1 MRYVV
6 GAFDTGRGGSARAG
20 GWRPRNSEERNFEGL
35 CRIWTVGHHGA
46 DIRSGPALG
55 GSAEVLTAGCCLG
68 TQREL
73 NEARDSAERGR
84 WAHATQLPGSY
95 LAVVRSGSTV
105 RVAGDRAGTIAV
117 HWVVDGDEVLWSTSA
132 LVLAAYTGGCIDEVR
147 LLAALCLRGVDHLGP
162 HSYFEGVHRVRP
174 GHALVLE
181 PGAQPRTEHVPR
193 GDDRLTFVEG
203 AEALAE
209 QLSTAVVRR
218 TTLNRSISSDLSGGM
233 DSGTITSLAA
243 AHRPLLAITYT
254 DDHMSE
260 EDDGI
265 YARRVA
271 ADFPTTI
278 THAQVNGVTE
288 LVQHFDQLDD
298 LSMLPV
304 TDSPSLTL
312 GLLGIKR
319 AHLAPALGYG
329 SGTHLTG
336 RGGDDVLS
344 AVPAMSIDLY
354 RSGRRREA
362 LRRLAAFARERRC
375 SVHSV
380 VTAARRTER
389 TTYEQA
395 LASLS
400 NHIKG
405 AAPEPQPAP
414 AGSLAW
420 CGTLPSAAWLTG
432 DGGTALALLLA
443 GQAVTSGPEPL
454 PGGLHERLYLERM
467 GEEHGT
473 YDQIS
478 RQLWGLPI
486 HAPYLDNAVVDVC
499 HAVPGWE
506 RSVPGDFKPL
516 ARAALTGT
524 APAYL
529 LERRTKTSQTGS
541 VYAGLRANATALQ
554 HILASSHLAETGL
567 IDAQLARRTLKDAVR
582 GAQAPLGALHA
593 LVAAELWLST
603 TPTSREQWWEQAPI
617 AQRSS
622 V

>member
-6 GAFDTGRGGSARAG
+6 GVFDTGRGGPALAG
-20 GWRPRNSEERNFEGL
+20 GWRPRNSEELTFDGL
-35 CRIWTVGHHGA
+35 CRIWTVGHYGA
-46 DIRSGPALG
+46 DVRSGPALG
-55 GSAEVLTAGCCLG
+55 GSTEVLTAGCCLAM
-68 TQREL
+68 QREL

-95 LAVVRSGSTV
+95 LTVVRSGSTL
-105 RVAGDRAGTIAV
+105 RVAGDRAGSIAV
-117 HWVVDGDEVLWSTSA
+117 YWVMDGDAVLWSTSA
-132 LVLAAYTGGCIDEVR
+132 LVLAAYTGGHIDEVR

-162 HSYFEGVHRVRP
+162 HSYFKGIHRVRP

-181 PGAQPRTEHVPR
+181 PGRQPRTEPVPR
-193 GDDRLTFVEG
+193 SVGPLTFADG
-203 AEALAE
+203 AEALARH
-209 QLSTAVVRR
+209 LTTAVVRR
-218 TTLNRSISSDLSGGM
+218 TALNRSISSDLSGGL

-243 AHRPLLAITYT
+243 GNGPLLAVTYT
-254 DDHMSE
+254 DAHMAE
-260 EDDGI
+260 EDDAI

-278 THAQVNGVTE
+278 THAQVNGAAEGVH
-288 LVQHFDQLDD
+288 HFDELDD

-329 SGTHLTG
+329 SGTHVTG

-344 AVPAMSIDLY
+344 AVPTMSIDLY

-362 LRRLAAFARERRC
+362 VRRLAALARERRC
-375 SVHSV
+375 SVHAV
-380 VTAARRTER
+380 VAAARRTER

-400 NHIKG
+400 NRIKG
-405 AAPEPQPAP
+405 AAPEPQLGP

-432 DGGTALALLLA
+432 DGRTALALLLA

-454 PGGLHERLYLERM
+454 PGALHERLYLERM

-478 RQLWGLPI
+478 RQLWRLPI

-499 HAVPGWE
+499 HTVPGWE

-524 APAYL
+524 APTYL

-554 HILASSHLAETGL
+554 NILTSSHLAGTGL
-567 IDAQLARRTLKDAVR
+567 INAQLTRRTLEDALR
-582 GAQAPLGALHA
+582 GAQAPLGALHT

-603 TPTSREQWWEQAPI
+603 APTGREQWWEQAPV